1 MSWLCMI
8 MEVMK
13 FCPTNKKS
21 QAETIHDTFLKIHK
35 ILKSRVSDPNGY
47 IMENGCSND
56 LQ

>member
-21 QAETIHDTFLKIHK
+21 QAETIHNTFLKIHK